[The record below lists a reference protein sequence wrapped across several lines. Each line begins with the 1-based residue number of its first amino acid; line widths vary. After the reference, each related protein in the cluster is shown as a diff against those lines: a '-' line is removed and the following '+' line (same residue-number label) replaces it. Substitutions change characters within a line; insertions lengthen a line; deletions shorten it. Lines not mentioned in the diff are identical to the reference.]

1 MLLFQELEINNP
13 ESIPGMRYYEQI
25 NASFGILRTGDYIYI
40 RNDEGTRLVGQVD
53 SIARDH
59 Q

>member
-1 MLLFQELEINNP
+1 MP
-13 ESIPGMRYYEQI
+13 DSIPGMKYYEQI
-25 NASFGILRTGDYIYI
+25 NASFGVLRTGDYVYI
-40 RNDEGTRLVGQVD
+40 RNDEGSRLIGQVD